1 MTSLIQ
7 QLQSAVARVVE
18 GNVPER
24 ILVVK
29 GEFHSYDKHGSHDW
43 EKILAFGSRHV
54 VRRKIREVAKEHDT
68 RVKSG
73 SRGEM
78 SFFTSWDDGCNS
90 GGSAWVR
97 IEQLSRKDFARL
109 LLNPALSDMF
119 KVVTDLTATEE

>member
-1 MTSLIQ
+1 MVSFVS
-7 QLQSAVARVVE
+7 QLPSAVARVVE
-18 GNVPER
+18 AQVPER

-97 IEQLSRKDFARL
+97 IVELSRNDFARL
-109 LLNPALSDMF
+109 MLNPALSDML
-119 KVVTDLTATEE
+119 KVAADETAAEE